1 MTELVLGGEFP
12 TPTTEQW
19 QGLVAKI
26 VAKSGVEGD
35 AIAALTSHTADG
47 IPIAPLYTA
56 ASAAPPTGLPGSFP
70 FTRGRTTDGAR
81 AGWDIRAHFADAD
94 PKALSEAILTDLDGG
109 VTSIWLQVGAGAT
122 AVTDLPAALQGV
134 LLDLAGV
141 CLDAGPEAVPA
152 AETYLKLAADT
163 GVDPSALTG
172 CLGLDP
178 WGIAARTG
186 NDAAIASDARA
197 AAELAR
203 RVAAEYPGLRA
214 LVVDALPYHDAGAS
228 NAQEI
233 GLALAGGVAALRA
246 LTDGGLDV
254 TAALNLIEFRL
265 SATADQFATVAK
277 LRAARRA
284 WAAIAAECGEPGPAA
299 GMRQH
304 AVTGWP
310 MMTRHDP
317 WNNMLR
323 TTLACF
329 GACVGGADAIT
340 VRPFDAALGRPD
352 ALARRIAR
360 NTPALLVEESH
371 IAAVLDPAGGSWLH
385 ETLTEELA
393 AAAWTVFTDIERAG
407 GLATAL
413 ATGVVAAQIATVRQ
427 ERVAALTSGSEDIV
441 GVTVFPLPDEKLLER
456 PPAAEP
462 LSGGLPRIRWE
473 QEFQNAQVGR

>member
-26 VAKSGVEGD
+26 VARSGVEGD
-35 AIAALTSHTADG
+35 AIEALTSHTADG
-47 IPIAPLYTA
+47 IAIAPLYTA
-56 ASAAPPTGLPGSFP
+56 STDIPPTGLPGAFP
-70 FTRGRTTDGAR
+70 FTRGRTTDGLR
-81 AGWDIRAHFADAD
+81 AGWDVRAHFADPD
-94 PKALSEAILTDLDGG
+94 PTSLSEAALVDLDGG
-109 VTSIWLQVGAGAT
+109 VTSLWLQVGPGAT
-122 AVTDLPAALQGV
+122 AVGELPAALRGV
-134 LLDLAGV
+134 MLDLAGV

-152 AETYLKLAADT
+152 AEAYLALAAQS
-163 GVDPSALTG
+163 GVDAKTLTG

-178 WGIAARTG
+178 WGTAARTG
-186 NDAAIASDARA
+186 HHADIASDARA
-197 AAELAR
+197 AGELAR
-203 RVAAEYPGLRA
+203 RVADEYPGLRA

-246 LTDGGLDV
+246 LTEAGLDV
-254 TAALNLIEFRL
+254 ASALNSLEFRL

-284 WAAIAAECGEPGPAA
+284 WAAVAAECGERGPAA

-304 AVTGWP
+304 AVTSWP
-310 MMTRHDP
+310 MVTRHDP

-329 GACVGGADAIT
+329 GACVGGADVIT

-360 NTPALLVEESH
+360 NTPALLLEESH
-371 IAAVLDPAGGSWLH
+371 IGAVLDPVGGSWLH
-385 ETLTEELA
+385 EALSEQLA
-393 AAAWTVFTDIERAG
+393 AAAWAVFTEIEAAG
-407 GLATAL
+407 GLAAGLADGSVAARIATSRALRTAAL
-413 ATGVVAAQIATVRQ
+413 ADGT
-427 ERVAALTSGSEDIV
+427 ESIV
-441 GVTVFPLPDEKLLER
+441 GVTVFPLADEKLLDR
-456 PPAAEP
+456 PAAPEP
-462 LSGGLPRIRWE
+462 PGGGLPRIRWE
-473 QEFQNAQVGR
+473 QEFESEVNQ